1 MNLINIP
8 ALILFFFLQGSPV
21 QMQELLGKWQLVH
34 FDGIDRIRN
43 SPQFRSAN
51 PTALADMQAKIK
63 NRLEN
68 TIYQFVEND
77 SLLFTDFQN
86 QRMIQKKAKLELS
99 PENILTINSG
109 GEIRKAKIVEVT
121 DSKLVLE
128 PLSDSP
134 GAGKLTFEKIIE

>member
-99 PENILTINSG
+99 PENILTINSDG
-109 GEIRKAKIVEVT
+109 QIRKAKIVEVT

-128 PLSDSP
+128 PISDSP
-134 GAGKLTFEKIIE
+134 GAGKLTFEKIID

>member
-1 MNLINIP
+1 
-8 ALILFFFLQGSPV
+8 
-21 QMQELLGKWQLVH
+21 MQELLGKWQLVH

-68 TIYQFVEND
+68 TIYKFVEND

-128 PLSDSP
+128 PISDSP
-134 GAGKLTFEKIIE
+134 GSGKLTFEKIIE

>member
-8 ALILFFFLQGSPV
+8 ALILFFFLQGSPI

-68 TIYQFVEND
+68 TIYQFVKND

-99 PENILTINSG
+99 PENILTINSDG
-109 GEIRKAKIVEVT
+109 QIRKAKIIEVT

-128 PLSDSP
+128 PISDSP
-134 GAGKLTFEKIIE
+134 GSGKLTFEKIIE

>member
-8 ALILFFFLQGSPV
+8 AFILFLFLQGSPV
-21 QMQELLGKWQLVH
+21 QMQALLGKWQLIH
-34 FDGIDRIRN
+34 FEGIDRIKN

-51 PTALADMQAKIK
+51 PAALADMQAKIK

-86 QRMIQKKAKLELS
+86 QRMVQKEAKLELG
-99 PENILTINSG
+99 PDNILTINSG
-109 GEIRKAKIVEVT
+109 GEIRKAKIIEVT

-128 PLSDSP
+128 PISDSP

>member
-8 ALILFFFLQGSPV
+8 ALILFFFLQGSPI

-68 TIYQFVEND
+68 TIYKFVEND

-128 PLSDSP
+128 PISDSP
-134 GAGKLTFEKIIE
+134 GSGKLTFEKIIE

>member
-8 ALILFFFLQGSPV
+8 ALILFFFLQGSPI

-68 TIYQFVEND
+68 TIYKFVEND

-128 PLSDSP
+128 PISDSP

>member
-8 ALILFFFLQGSPV
+8 ALILFFFLQGSPI

-128 PLSDSP
+128 PISDSP
-134 GAGKLTFEKIIE
+134 GSGKLTFEKIIE

>member
-99 PENILTINSG
+99 PENILTINSDG
-109 GEIRKAKIVEVT
+109 QIRKAKIVEVT

-128 PLSDSP
+128 PISDSP